1 MNDTNNKLTFALI
14 GCGNIAKKH
23 LACIQGLN
31 NAELAGVCDI
41 DLESLKAFSKDND
54 IPGFSSIDML
64 LAEVNP
70 DVIVVLTP
78 SGSHA
83 SIVKNLAKHK
93 KHIIVEKPIS
103 LTLSDAYEMQKECD
117 RHGSTLSVV
126 KQNRF
131 NAPIRLAR
139 KLHDA
144 GGLGSLF
151 LGTVRVRWSRDQDY
165 YDSAAWRG
173 TWENDGGVICNQA
186 IHHIDMLQWFLGDVV
201 SVFSSNINAMLDIE
215 AEDTSASV
223 IKFSSGALGIIE
235 ASTAIRPKDLEGSIS
250 LLGNKGSIEVGG
262 FAMNEI
268 TKLELEDESQID
280 QSDKRLS
287 NPSDFAYAHIEFY
300 KDYIS
305 KILAEKKPTI
315 DAEEAIKSLR
325 IVHAIYKSH
334 NENREVFL
342 AEENLQTK
350 LGLKN

>member
-1 MNDTNNKLTFALI
+1 MNDVNRKLTFALI

-23 LACIQGLN
+23 LACIQGLS
-31 NAELAGVCDI
+31 NAELVGVFDI
-41 DLESLKAFSKDND
+41 DLESLQAFSEENA

-83 SIVKNLAKHK
+83 SIVKNLAKYK

-103 LTLSDAYEMQKECD
+103 LTLADAYEMKEECD

-139 KLHDA
+139 KMYDA
-144 GGLGSLF
+144 GELGSLF
-151 LGTVRVRWSRDQDY
+151 LGTVRVRWSRDQNY

-186 IHHIDMLQWFLGDVV
+186 IHHIDMLQWFLGDVS
-201 SVFSSNINAMLDIE
+201 SVFSSNINAVLDIE
-215 AEDTSASV
+215 AEDTSVSV
-223 IKFSSGALGIIE
+223 IKFTSGALGIVE

-262 FAMNEI
+262 FAMNKI
-268 TKLELEDESQID
+268 VKLELEDNSQID
-280 QSDKRLS
+280 QKDKECS
-287 NPSDFAYAHIEFY
+287 NPSNFAYAHIEFY
-300 KDYIS
+300 KDYLS
-305 KILAEKKPTI
+305 QILADKQPTI
-315 DAEEAIKSLR
+315 NAEEAIKSLR

-334 NENREVFL
+334 HENREVFL
-342 AEENLQTK
+342 AEDDLQTK
-350 LGLKN
+350 LGLKD